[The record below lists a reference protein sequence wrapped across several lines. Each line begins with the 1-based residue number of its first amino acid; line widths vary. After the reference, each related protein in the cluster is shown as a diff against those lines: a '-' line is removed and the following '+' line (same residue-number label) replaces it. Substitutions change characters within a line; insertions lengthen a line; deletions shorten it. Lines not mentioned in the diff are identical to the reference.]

1 MYGVGNDLAFQIP
14 VFHQAPENTP
24 VVRSGTDQ
32 RARRAGRQG
41 IDELKC
47 LTNSGRRIENARVR
61 HYSKKAV
68 YYKF

>member
-1 MYGVGNDLAFQIP
+1 
-14 VFHQAPENTP
+14 
-24 VVRSGTDQ
+24 
-32 RARRAGRQG
+32 
-41 IDELKC
+41 LKC